1 MHDRIW
7 LNGTIVE
14 LASARVSPASAG
26 VLYGW
31 GVFTTLGVAG
41 GRARAFEHHW
51 ERLAAHA
58 ARARVPLSWE
68 REEVAAGL
76 GALVAESGVV
86 DGRARITIVRAAAGV
101 WSAPSERDADAVVLV
116 AARPPRDPRPLSLTV
131 SPNRINTASPLAG
144 VKATAYVERLMALDE
159 ARGRGF
165 DEAVMLNERGEVV
178 EATAANLFW
187 ARGGELFTPS
197 LATGCL
203 AGVTR
208 RFVLEA
214 AARRRI
220 RVTEG
225 SYPLVALGEADEV
238 FATNSAWGLQAVA
251 ELDIHRYAVPG
262 TLLTTLAPD
271 VENAF
276 ARDKDS

>member
-1 MHDRIW
+1 MYDRIW
-7 LNGTIVE
+7 LNGTVVE

-41 GRARAFEHHW
+41 GKARAFGRHW

-58 ARARVPLSWE
+58 ARARVPLAWT
-68 REEVAAGL
+68 REEIAAGL
-76 GALVAESGVV
+76 GALLTESGIVE
-86 DGRARITIVRAAAGV
+86 GRARVTILRASAGV
-101 WSAPSERDADAVVLV
+101 WSAPSARESDAAILV
-116 AARPPRDPRPLSLTV
+116 AARAAREPRPFTLTV
-131 SPNRINTASPLAG
+131 SPSRINTASPLAG

-178 EATAANLFW
+178 EATAANVFW

-197 LATGCL
+197 LATGCI

-208 RFVLEA
+208 RYVLES
-214 AARRRI
+214 AARRRV

-225 SYPLVALGEADEV
+225 SYPLAAIGEAEEV
-238 FATNSAWGLQAVA
+238 FLTNSGWGLQPVG
-251 ELDIHRYAVPG
+251 ELDIHRYEAPG
-262 TLLTTLAPD
+262 RLLTILAAD
-271 VENAF
+271 VENAL
-276 ARDKDS
+276 ALSADS

>member
-1 MHDRIW
+1 MHHRIW
-7 LNGTIVE
+7 LNGTVVD

-41 GRARAFEHHW
+41 GRARAFGHHW

-58 ARARVPLSWE
+58 GRARVPLAWT

-76 GALVAESGVV
+76 GALLVESGVV
-86 DGRARITIVRAAAGV
+86 DGRARITILRASAGV
-101 WSAPSERDADAVVLV
+101 WSVPSARDSDAAILV
-116 AARPPRDPRPLSLTV
+116 AARAPREPRPLTLTV
-131 SPNRINTASPLAG
+131 SPSRINTASPLAG
-144 VKATAYVERLMALDE
+144 IKATAYVERLMALDE

-178 EATAANLFW
+178 EATAANVFW
-187 ARGGELFTPS
+187 ARGAELFTPS
-197 LATGCL
+197 LATGCI

-214 AARRRI
+214 AARRRV

-225 SYPLVALGEADEV
+225 SYPLAALGEADEV
-238 FATNSAWGLQAVA
+238 FLTNSGWGLQSVA
-251 ELDIHRYAVPG
+251 ELDIHRYTAPG
-262 TLLTTLAPD
+262 TLLTTLAVD
-271 VENAF
+271 VENALSRAADF
-276 ARDKDS
+276 

>member
-1 MHDRIW
+1 MHHRIW
-7 LNGTIVE
+7 LNGAIVA
-14 LASARVSPASAG
+14 LADARLNPASAG
-26 VLYGW
+26 ALYGW

-41 GRARAFEHHW
+41 ARARAFGDHW

-58 ARARVPLSWE
+58 ARARVPLAWS
-68 REEVAAGL
+68 REEVGAGL
-76 GALVAESGVV
+76 AALVAESGVV
-86 DGRARITIVRAAAGV
+86 DGRARVTLLRAAGGV
-101 WSAPSERDADAVVLV
+101 WTAPGEREGDAMVFVAER
-116 AARPPRDPRPLSLTV
+116 AARPAGPLALTV
-131 SPNRINTASPLAG
+131 SPYRVNTASPLVG
-144 VKATAYVERLMALDE
+144 IKSTAYVEHLAALDE

-165 DEAVMLNERGEVV
+165 GEAVMLNERGEVV

-262 TLLTTLAPD
+262 TLLTTLAAD

-276 ARDKDS
+276 ARDKDF